1 VEARQLVRPA
11 VIVGDL
17 DSIKDEVRQY
27 YAQLGTEIKDLSHD
41 QDTTDLQKC
50 LTELEHRFSTHQ
62 LAEITIVVAGECH
75 FLMCSAIVVEPV
87 GTLLACRCQKLTLP
101 AVLANLRG
109 SWRQIGSHRE
119 CPQHSA
125 QVATSASGLVRG
137 WKHGTAPS
145 AWQACDTTCKGV

>member
-41 QDTTDLQKC
+41 QNSTDLQKC
-50 LTELEHRFSTHQ
+50 LTELEDRFSTQ
-62 LAEITIVVAGECH
+62 ELADKTVVVAGKCH
-75 FLMCSAIVVEPV
+75 LFMCSAIVVEPV
-87 GTLLACRCQKLTLP
+87 GNLLVCGCQNLTLP
-101 AVLANLRG
+101 AVLATLRG
-109 SWRQIGSHRE
+109 SRRQIGSHHE

-125 QVATSASGLVRG
+125 QVATSAFGLVGR
-137 WKHGTAPS
+137 WKHGSASS
-145 AWQACDTTCKGV
+145 AWQACDTTCKAV